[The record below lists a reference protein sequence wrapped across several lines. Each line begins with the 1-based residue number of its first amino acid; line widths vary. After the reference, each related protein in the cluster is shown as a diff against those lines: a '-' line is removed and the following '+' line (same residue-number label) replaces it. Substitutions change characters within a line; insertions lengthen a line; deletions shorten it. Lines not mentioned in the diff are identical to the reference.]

1 MVIFFVALGM
11 AMMID
16 NKFDFGEIVY
26 LVTDKDQTPRI
37 VYMMKV
43 FKNEILYELACGT
56 TVSSHYE
63 FEISK
68 DVNVLM
74 QTTN

>member
-1 MVIFFVALGM
+1 M

-16 NKFDFGEIVY
+16 NKFDFGETVY
-26 LVTDKDQTPRI
+26 LKTDREQLPRI
-37 VYMMKV
+37 VFCMKV
-43 FKNEILYELACGT
+43 YKNEIIYELACGAS
-56 TVSSHYE
+56 VSAHYE

-68 DVNVLM
+68 EVNVLL